1 MKFMTPNV
9 NRALIFQGGGSLGA
23 YEAGAYKAINEDL
36 SAYFRTEGRENEP
49 IFHIVSGTS
58 IGAINATL
66 LVSYVKENK
75 TWEGSSERL
84 VDFWKYLS
92 TQPSVEN
99 IPYFTSY
106 WDSWRKL
113 DRRIASGESARR
125 YFSTKEFILKGV
137 PNVFVP
143 KTPLPDHRFFD
154 PSNTWYIYDNRPLK
168 ESLEKFVKFP
178 ISTSFE
184 NNEPRLLLVAVD
196 VQTLTPVVFDSYEK
210 KDGTRKS
217 EYGRY
222 GRLKSGS
229 FEKDHENAE
238 GFEHV
243 IRYDDGIIADFVL
256 ASCSVPVNYDY
267 TRLNVESRVLVGEGQ
282 DDNED
287 TGDNTRP
294 SSSSSSTSTSTT
306 TTTTTNGNS
315 SLRSFRDGGLLANT
329 PLRQT
334 VLAHREYWY
343 KVRKMEENIPRLR
356 YGIIN
361 LHPAKQ
367 DYLPSDYDGVV
378 DRKNDIIFHDRTEF
392 DENVAVL
399 LSDFIRLA
407 KTLIKLAE
415 ANGVSKEV
423 LQKTLQEETR
433 AVYLATGKHLRYDE
447 LIKANV
453 DVDFVVR
460 LARKNDSHTISNKTF
475 DFSKTTIQQLIQDG
489 YQETKEQM
497 KEVLARIRRELSGG

>member
-1 MKFMTPNV
+1 MSSNI

-36 SAYFRTEGRENEP
+36 SAFFRTEGRGNEP

-58 IGAINATL
+58 IGAINAAL

-75 TWEGSSERL
+75 TWEGSGERL
-84 VDFWKYLS
+84 IAFWDYLS
-92 TQPSVEN
+92 TQSTVDN
-99 IPYFTSY
+99 IPYFTYY
-106 WDSWRKL
+106 WDSWRRL

-143 KTPLPDHRFFD
+143 MMPALDNRFFD

-168 ESLEKFVKFP
+168 ESLEKFAKFP

-184 NNEPRLLLVAVD
+184 NDEPRLLLVTVD
-196 VQTLTPVVFDSYEK
+196 VQDLTPVVFDSDEK
-210 KDGTRKS
+210 EDGTRKS

-222 GRLKSGS
+222 GKVKFDRS
-229 FEKDHENAE
+229 EKDSENTE
-238 GFEHV
+238 EFEHV
-243 IRYDDGIIADFVL
+243 IRYDDGITPDFVL
-256 ASCSVPVNYDY
+256 ASCSVPINYAY
-267 TRLNVESRVLVGEGQ
+267 TKLNVESRAMVGGEQG
-282 DDNED
+282 DSAD
-287 TGDNTRP
+287 TGDNNMTFSGP
-294 SSSSSSTSTSTT
+294 SIRKS
-306 TTTTTNGNS
+306 N
-315 SLRSFRDGGLLANT
+315 LRSFWDGGLLANT

-334 VLAHREYWY
+334 ILAHRDYWHR
-343 KVRKMEENIPRLR
+343 VRKLEGNIPGLR

-367 DYLPSDYDGVV
+367 EYLPSDYDGVV
-378 DRKNDIIFHDRTEF
+378 DRKNDIIFHDRTQF

-399 LSDFIRLA
+399 LSDFIKLA
-407 KTLIKLAE
+407 KSLIKLAE
-415 ANGVSKEV
+415 ENGANKEAIRKI
-423 LQKTLQEETR
+423 LKEETK
-433 AVYLATGKHLRYDE
+433 AVYLATGKHWRIGDIL
-447 LIKANV
+447 KANV
-453 DVDFVVR
+453 EVDFVVR
-460 LARKNDSHTISNKTF
+460 LERKNDSHTISNKTF

-497 KEVLARIRRELSGG
+497 KEVIARIRRELSGTYSSISPT

>member
-1 MKFMTPNV
+1 MKPSV

-36 SAYFRTEGRENEP
+36 SAYFRTEGREDEP

-58 IGAINATL
+58 IGAINAAL

-75 TWEGSSERL
+75 TWEGSGERL
-84 VDFWKYLS
+84 IDFWEYLS
-92 TQPSVEN
+92 TQSSVEN
-99 IPYFTSY
+99 IPYFTFC

-143 KTPLPDHRFFD
+143 KTPLLDHRFFD
-154 PSNTWYIYDNRPLK
+154 PSNTWYVYDNRPLK
-168 ESLEKFVKFP
+168 ESLEKFAKFP

-196 VQTLTPVVFDSYEK
+196 VQELTPVVFDSYEK
-210 KDGTRKS
+210 EDGTRKS
-217 EYGRY
+217 EYGKY
-222 GRLKSGS
+222 GRVKFGRS
-229 FEKDHENAE
+229 ERDQEHTE

-243 IRYDDGIIADFVL
+243 IRYDDGIKADFVL

-267 TRLNVESRVLVGEGQ
+267 TRLNVENRVLVGGRQ
-282 DDNED
+282 
-287 TGDNTRP
+287 GDNVDPGENNRP
-294 SSSSSSTSTSTT
+294 SSSL
-306 TTTTTNGNS
+306 NGNS
-315 SLRSFRDGGLLANT
+315 SLRSFWDGGLLANT

-334 VLAHREYWY
+334 VLAHRDYWN
-343 KVRKMEENIPRLR
+343 KVRKLEENIPRLR

-415 ANGVSKEV
+415 ENGVSKEV
-423 LQKTLQEETR
+423 LQKTLKEETK
-433 AVYLATGKHLRYDE
+433 AVYLATGKHFRFED

-460 LARKNDSHTISNKTF
+460 LERKNDSHTISNKTF

-497 KEVLARIRRELSGG
+497 KEVLARIRRELSGR

>member
-1 MKFMTPNV
+1 MKPNV

-23 YEAGAYKAINEDL
+23 YEAGAYKAIKEDL
-36 SAYFRTEGRENEP
+36 STFFKTEDRGNEP
-49 IFHIVSGTS
+49 IFHIISGTS

-75 TWEGSSERL
+75 TWEGSGERL
-84 VDFWKYLS
+84 VEFWEYLS

-106 WDSWRKL
+106 WDSWRRL

-125 YFSTKEFILKGV
+125 YYSTKEFILKGV

-143 KTPLPDHRFFD
+143 RTPSLDTRFFD

-168 ESLEKFVKFP
+168 ESLEKFAKFP

-184 NNEPRLLLVAVD
+184 KGEPRLLLVAVD
-196 VQTLTPVVFDSYEK
+196 VQELTPVVFDSYEK
-210 KDGTRKS
+210 EDGTRKS

-222 GRLKSGS
+222 GKVKSDRS
-229 FEKDHENAE
+229 EKDQENIE

-243 IRYDDGIIADFVL
+243 IKYDDGIKADFVL

-267 TRLNVESRVLVGEGQ
+267 TRLNVETRVLHDGGQ
-282 DDNED
+282 SNNED
-287 TGDNTRP
+287 TGGNNRP
-294 SSSSSSTSTSTT
+294 SSSSS
-306 TTTTTNGNS
+306 NS
-315 SLRSFRDGGLLANT
+315 NISLRSFWDGGLLANT

-334 VLAHREYWY
+334 VLAHREYWHT
-343 KVRKMEENIPRLR
+343 VRKEENIPRLR

-367 DYLPSDYDGVV
+367 EYLPSDYDGVV
-378 DRKNDIIFHDRTEF
+378 DRKNDIIFHDRTQF

-407 KTLIKLAE
+407 KSLIKLAKE
-415 ANGVSKEV
+415 NGVNEDA
-423 LQKTLQEETR
+423 LQKIVNGETK
-433 AVYLATGKHLRYDE
+433 AIYLATGKHWRFEDL
-447 LIKANV
+447 LKANV

-460 LARKNDSHTISNKTF
+460 LERKNDSHTISNKTF

-497 KEVLARIRRELSGG
+497 KEVVARVRRELSDS

>member
-1 MKFMTPNV
+1 MSVMIPNV

-23 YEAGAYKAINEDL
+23 YEAGVYKAVNEDI
-36 SAYFRTEGRENEP
+36 SEYFRTEGRGNEP

-58 IGAINATL
+58 IGAINAAL
-66 LVSYVKENK
+66 LVSYVKENR
-75 TWEGSSERL
+75 TWEGSDERL
-84 VDFWKYLS
+84 ITFWEYLS
-92 TQPSVEN
+92 TQSTVEK
-99 IPYFTSY
+99 ISYFTNY
-106 WDSWRKL
+106 WDSWRRL

-143 KTPLPDHRFFD
+143 KMPLLDNKFLD

-168 ESLEKFVKFP
+168 ESLEKFAKFP

-184 NNEPRLLLVAVD
+184 NDEPRLLLVAVD
-196 VQTLTPVVFDSYEK
+196 VQELTPVVFDSYEK
-210 KDGTRKS
+210 EDGSRKS

-222 GRLKSGS
+222 GRVQSGHS
-229 FEKDHENAE
+229 EKDPEDTE
-238 GFEHV
+238 EFEHV
-243 IRYDDGIIADFVL
+243 IRYDNGITADFVL

-267 TRLNVESRVLVGEGQ
+267 TKLNVETRALLGGGQ
-282 DDNED
+282 GDRAD
-287 TGDNTRP
+287 TGDN
-294 SSSSSSTSTSTT
+294 
-306 TTTTTNGNS
+306 NS
-315 SLRSFRDGGLLANT
+315 SPTSPNRKNTLRSFWDGGLLANT

-334 VLAHREYWY
+334 ILAHREYWLR
-343 KVRKMEENIPRLR
+343 VRKIEENIPRLR

-367 DYLPSDYDGVV
+367 DYLPYDYDGVV
-378 DRKNDIIFHDRTEF
+378 DRKNDIIFHDRTQF

-399 LSDFIRLA
+399 MSDFIRLA
-407 KTLIKLAE
+407 KSLIKLAE
-415 ANGVSKEV
+415 ENGVNKEAI
-423 LQKTLQEETR
+423 QKILKEETK
-433 AVYLATGKHLRYDE
+433 AVYLATGKHWRIEE
-447 LIKANV
+447 LLKGNV

-460 LARKNDSHTISNKTF
+460 LERKNDSHTISNKTF

-497 KEVLARIRRELSGG
+497 KGVLTRIRRELSGTDSSVSPA